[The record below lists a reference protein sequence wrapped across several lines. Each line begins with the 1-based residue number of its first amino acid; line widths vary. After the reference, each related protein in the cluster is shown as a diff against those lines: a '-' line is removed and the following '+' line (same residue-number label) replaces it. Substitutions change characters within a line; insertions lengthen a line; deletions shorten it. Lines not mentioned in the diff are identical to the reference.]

1 MITSVNNEKIKEL
14 AKLKEKKY
22 RDKSNTFLVETFHLV
37 EEAYKNNLLEE
48 VFILDG
54 YDLNIDITINI
65 VTETIMKKLSSTDTI
80 PEIVGVVRKKDDKTI
95 VGNRVLV
102 LDRIQDPGN
111 LGTLIRSAVAF
122 NVDTIILSNDT
133 VDLYN
138 SKVLRSAQGM
148 IFNTNI
154 LRGNLIDYISRLK
167 EDNFEIIGTDVNDG
181 ISLKKFSINKDSRFA
196 IVLGNEGNGLS
207 HEVRELCDKF
217 IYIDMKDSV
226 ESLNVGVAGSIIL
239 YEMSDING

>member
-1 MITSVNNEKIKEL
+1 MITSVNNERIKEL
-14 AKLKEKKY
+14 AKLKDKKY
-22 RDKSNTFLVETFHLV
+22 RDKTNIFLVETFHLV
-37 EEAYKNNLLEE
+37 EEAFKNDLLEE
-48 VFILDG
+48 VFVLEG
-54 YDLNIDITINI
+54 YDFTLEVTVNI

-80 PEIVGVVRKKDDKTI
+80 PEIVGVVRKKENDKI
-95 VGNRVLV
+95 IGNRVLV

-148 IFNTNI
+148 IFNANI
-154 LRGNLIDYISRLK
+154 LRENIIDYINRLK
-167 EDNFEIIGTDVNDG
+167 DDSFEIIGTDVKDG
-181 ISLKKFSINKDSRFA
+181 ISLKKFSINEESRFA

-207 HEVRELCDKF
+207 HEVRKLCDRF

-226 ESLNVGVAGSIIL
+226 DSLNVGVAGSIIL

>member
-122 NVDTIILSNDT
+122 NVDTIIISNDT

-154 LRGNLIDYISRLK
+154 LRGNLIDYISKLK
-167 EDNFEIIGTDVNDG
+167 EDNFEIIGTDVNEG

-207 HEVRELCDKF
+207 HDVRELCDKF

>member
-111 LGTLIRSAVAF
+111 LGTIIRSSKAF
-122 NVDTIILSNDT
+122 NIDTIILSNT

-138 SKVLRSAQGM
+138 PKVLRSTQGLL
-148 IFNTNI
+148 FNI
-154 LRGNLIDYISRLK
+154 LSFLNTKSLYSNL
-167 EDNFEIIGTDVNDG
+167 EIIF
-181 ISLKKFSINKDSRFA
+181 ISPFTP
-196 IVLGNEGNGLS
+196 
-207 HEVRELCDKF
+207 
-217 IYIDMKDSV
+217 
-226 ESLNVGVAGSIIL
+226 
-239 YEMSDING
+239 

>member
-1 MITSVNNEKIKEL
+1 MITSVNNERIKEL
-14 AKLKEKKY
+14 AKLKDKKY
-22 RDKSNTFLVETFHLV
+22 RDKTNIFLVETFHLV
-37 EEAYKNNLLEE
+37 EEAFKNDLLEE
-48 VFILDG
+48 VFVLEG
-54 YDLNIDITINI
+54 YDFTLEVTVNI

-80 PEIVGVVRKKDDKTI
+80 PEIVGVVRKKENDKI
-95 VGNRVLV
+95 IGNRVLV

-122 NVDTIILSNDT
+122 NVDTIILSDDT

-148 IFNTNI
+148 IFNANI
-154 LRGNLIDYISRLK
+154 LRGNIIDYINRLK
-167 EDNFEIIGTDVNDG
+167 DDSFEIIGTDVKDG
-181 ISLKKFSINKDSRFA
+181 ISLKKFSINEESRFA

-207 HEVRELCDKF
+207 HEVRELCDRF

-226 ESLNVGVAGSIIL
+226 DSLNVGVAGSIIL

>member
-1 MITSVNNEKIKEL
+1 MITSINNEKIKEL

-48 VFILDG
+48 VFILEG
-54 YDLNIDITINI
+54 YDFNLDVNKNV
-65 VTETIMKKLSSTDTI
+65 VTDSIMKKLSSTDTV
-80 PEIVGVVRKKDDKTI
+80 PEIVGVVKKKENKKI
-95 VGNRVLV
+95 IGNKILI

-154 LRGNLIDYISRLK
+154 LRGNLIDYIDRLK
-167 EDNFEIIGTDVNDG
+167 TDNFEIIGTDVNDG
-181 ISLKKFSINKDSRFA
+181 ISLKKFSINKESRFA

-207 HEVRELCDKF
+207 HEVRSLCDKF

>member
-80 PEIVGVVRKKDDKTI
+80 PEIIGVVRKKDDKTI
-95 VGNRVLV
+95 VGNRVLI

-154 LRGNLIDYISRLK
+154 LRGNLIDYISKLK

-207 HEVRELCDKF
+207 HEVRELCDKY